1 MNDDEFD
8 RAASVIE
15 ESEGTLLKTLAIAV
29 KDGLLAPHEG
39 RARAAQ
45 AAKAGHALD
54 LARYHHSVGGGDEN
68 ERNTYAEI
76 VQARKMLHSEA
87 HSLHALLEQA
97 RGPAHVGSRLAAQV
111 RASTTA
117 PPDSADANAGRLAA
131 VYGLVGSRQHSQ
143 ALEEAGRQ

>member
-29 KDGLLAPHEG
+29 KDGLLSACAG

-54 LARYHHSVGGGDEN
+54 LARYHHSVGGAEN
-68 ERNTYAEI
+68 EQNTYAEI

-117 PPDSADANAGRLAA
+117 PCSADADAAGRLAA
-131 VYGLVGSRQHSQ
+131 EYGLVGGRRHSQ